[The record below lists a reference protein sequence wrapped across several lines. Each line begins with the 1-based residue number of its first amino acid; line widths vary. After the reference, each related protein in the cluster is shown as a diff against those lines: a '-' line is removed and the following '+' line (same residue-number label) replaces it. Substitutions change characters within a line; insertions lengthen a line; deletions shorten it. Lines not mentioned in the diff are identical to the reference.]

1 MNSVNPK
8 SARRKSRELA
18 LQGVFEW
25 LLSGSDAG
33 AIEAFLHE
41 RYPTIKLDTEHFLT
55 VLHGCIREAGG
66 LDADIQPYLDRPTRE
81 LSPVEHALLLLG
93 TYELR
98 FMLEV
103 PYRVIINEAV
113 DLAKIYGGT
122 DGFKYVNGVLD
133 RLAIILRP
141 DETGE
146 RQTPQP
152 YQEPKGGMPAN
163 PAAKVPVSF
172 KPRESASANLE
183 GKPRRPGP
191 LRSSAM
197 PAARAKPRALDT
209 ERPAAASADEAES
222 VWAKRRPVVRGKPD
236 ES

>member
-1 MNSVNPK
+1 MNFTNPK

-25 LLSGSDAG
+25 LVSGSDAG

-41 RYPTIKLDTEHFLT
+41 RYPTIKLDTEHFQA
-55 VLHGCIREAGG
+55 VLHGCIREAAL

-98 FMLEV
+98 FILEV
-103 PYRVIINEAV
+103 PYKVIINEAV
-113 DLAKIYGGT
+113 DLAKVYGGT

-133 RLAIILRP
+133 SLAVILRP
-141 DETGE
+141 DETTG
-146 RQTPQP
+146 RLAPQP
-152 YQEPKGGMPAN
+152 YQQHGGMPAN

-172 KPRESASANLE
+172 KPKTPA
-183 GKPRRPGP
+183 RPN
-191 LRSSAM
+191 
-197 PAARAKPRALDT
+197 AKPAGRRASGD
-209 ERPAAASADEAES
+209 ASGSPGDP
-222 VWAKRRPVVRGKPD
+222 WAQRKPSARRKPQED
-236 ES
+236 